1 MKAFVRTILLFTIAP
16 LLWCAVMAAIN
27 VRKQSKEGT
36 GIEARTV
43 AFGDSHIGCSI
54 DPRVLKGTAN
64 TALPAE
70 PYLLS
75 WYKLKHLSAQQR
87 IDTVLLGFAPH
98 NLSDK
103 DHRKFH
109 DNGWATERLMKR
121 MYPLVPFREAIGL
134 PLHHKTYL
142 RTLFMRYCTW
152 PQESHITYI
161 GHFSGLG
168 AKFHPDSTQALQRH
182 FREEDGSVAPI
193 SDYGI
198 ACLDSIVALCKHEGM
213 VLYLIGAPLHESYRR
228 GVPTSY
234 RERYAELSTR
244 YAAAG
249 VQVIDRTALLTGDSL
264 FANSDHLNA
273 RGAKLFTRDLARI
286 MRPSLDSTLIH

>member
-1 MKAFVRTILLFTIAP
+1 MKALIRALLLFTIAP

-27 VRKQSKEGT
+27 VRKEKSEGT
-36 GIEARTV
+36 GIDARTV
-43 AFGDSHIGCSI
+43 AFGDSHMGCSI
-54 DPRVLKGTAN
+54 DPRVLKGAAN

-75 WYKLKHLSAQQR
+75 WYKLKHLSAQHR

-121 MYPLVPFREAIGL
+121 MYPLVPFREAMGL
-134 PLHHKTYL
+134 PLHRKTYL

-152 PQESHITYI
+152 PQESHVTYI

-168 AKFHPDSTQALQRH
+168 AKFHADSVQALQRH
-182 FREEDGSVAPI
+182 FLEEDGAVAPI
-193 SDYGI
+193 SAYGI
-198 ACLDSIVALCKHEGM
+198 ACLDSIVALCHRERM
-213 VLYLIGAPLHESYRR
+213 ALYLIGSPLHESYRR
-228 GVPTSY
+228 GIPEAY
-234 RERYAELSTR
+234 LAR
-244 YAAAG
+244 YAALSARYESEA
-249 VQVIDRTALLTGDSL
+249 VHVIDRTALFAGDSL
-264 FANSDHLNA
+264 FANSDHLNG
-273 RGAKLFTRDLARI
+273 RGAKLFTRELQRV
-286 MRPSLDSTLIH
+286 MRPTQDRTVVH